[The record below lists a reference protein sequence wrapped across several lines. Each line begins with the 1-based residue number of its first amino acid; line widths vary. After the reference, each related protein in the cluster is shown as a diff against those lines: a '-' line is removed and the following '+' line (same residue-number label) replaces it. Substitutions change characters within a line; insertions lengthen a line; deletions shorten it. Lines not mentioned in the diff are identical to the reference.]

1 MGDHDGEWFGDSS
14 EAPVSLGHHGA
25 ETADGRETQAAIRKA
40 INQDAK
46 KPKKPLTD
54 VKTGL
59 PKGFKL
65 TDKGLFYLEER
76 ADDEGKTKSR
86 NLYVG
91 SPLKVTAETRSKDQ
105 NQWGRL
111 LEWSDRDE
119 HPHVWAIP
127 MSMLEGEPSAVCAVL
142 ADGGLI
148 IGGGS
153 KVRNL
158 LVRYIK
164 ECEPAAKARCIN
176 RIGWHGGVYV
186 LPNQTLGENRRERV
200 LFQGGAAST
209 GDFQQR
215 GTAAEWRDSV
225 AALCAGNSRPMTAIG
240 FAFAASLLH
249 FMAGGESG
257 GAHFRG
263 DSSCGKSTILWAAAS
278 VYGPPAGDDSFR
290 KEWRATG
297 NGLEGLATSRNDS
310 LLILDEMGQ
319 VDGKEAG
326 TIAYMLANGQPK
338 LRMSDAALLRKAP
351 SWRLLFLS
359 SGEISLADHM
369 AAADRKIKAGQENRL
384 ADIPAMPM
392 NGFGVFETLNGHPS
406 GPALSVAI
414 REAAGRCHGAVG
426 LAFIEHVTRVQDT
439 LPERIKSFIARFVHD
454 VVPPGASGQVHRV
467 AERFGLVAVAL
478 ELAAEFGLTGW
489 DPSTGTGAVK
499 ACFKDWLHQRGGA
512 GDHEETAILSQVQA
526 FFEANGESR
535 FSDWDFAE
543 KVVTHQ
549 EEDRRA
555 TVNRVGF
562 RQRSQLEGYTYYVLP
577 EAFKN
582 EICTGLNPDR
592 AVQVLKAAGWI
603 EPDNQG
609 KSSQR
614 RRLPGFGKPTRCY
627 VFTSK
632 MWDSA

>member
-1 MGDHDGEWFGDSS
+1 MGEHDGEWGGMDGT
-14 EAPVSLGHHGA
+14 PVALGNHGA
-25 ETADGRETQAAIRKA
+25 ETADGVDAGAAIRKA
-40 INQDAK
+40 VNRDAK
-46 KPKKPLTD
+46 KPRTPPKDGKAD
-54 VKTGL
+54 L

-65 TDKGLFYLEER
+65 TAKGLYYLEER
-76 ADDEGKTKSR
+76 ADDEGKTRTR
-86 NLYVG
+86 NLYVC
-91 SPLKVTAETRSKDQ
+91 SPLTVTAETRSKDQ

-111 LEWSDRDE
+111 LEWRDRDE
-119 HPHVWAIP
+119 HPHLWAIP
-127 MSMLEGEPSAVCAVL
+127 MSMLEGEPAAVCAVL

-164 ECEPAAKARCIN
+164 ECEPTTKARCIN
-176 RIGWHGGVYV
+176 RIGWHGRVYV
-186 LPNQTLGENRRERV
+186 LPARTLGEQAGERV
-200 LFQGGAAST
+200 LFQVGAMGAAGT

-215 GTAAEWRDSV
+215 GTVAEWRDSV
-225 AALCAGNSRPMTAIG
+225 AALCAGNSRPITAIG
-240 FAFAASLLH
+240 FAFAAALLH
-249 FMAGGESG
+249 FLPGGESG

-263 DSSCGKSTILWAAAS
+263 DSSCGKSTMLWAAAS
-278 VYGPPAGDDSFR
+278 VYGPPVGDDSFR

-297 NGLEGLATSRNDS
+297 NGLEGLATSRNHS

-369 AAADRKIKAGQENRL
+369 AAAGRKINAGQENRL
-384 ADIPAMPM
+384 ADIPALPF
-392 NGFGVFETLNGHPS
+392 NGFGVFEALNGHPS

-414 REAAGRCHGAVG
+414 REAAAQHHGAVG
-426 LAFIEHVTRVQDT
+426 LAFIEHATRVQDA
-439 LPERIKSFIARFVHD
+439 LPTRIKSRMASFAHD

-467 AERFGLVAVAL
+467 AERFGLVAAAL

-489 DPSTGTGAVK
+489 DKDAGTWAVK
-499 ACFKDWLHQRGGA
+499 TCFMDWLRQRGGA
-512 GDHEETAILSQVQA
+512 GDHEETAILSQVRA

-535 FSDWDFAE
+535 FSDFDLAE
-543 KVVTHQ
+543 KIVTHQ
-549 EEDRRA
+549 EEERRA
-555 TVNRVGF
+555 TANRVGF
-562 RQRSQLEGYTYYVLP
+562 KQRSQLEGYTYYVLP

-582 EICTGLNPDR
+582 EICAGLNPER
-592 AVQVLKAAGWI
+592 AIQVLKAADWL

-609 KSSQR
+609 KSSQLK
-614 RRLPGFGKPTRCY
+614 RLPGFGKPTRCY

-632 MWDSA
+632 MWE